1 MVNLMQFQSSEK
13 HWIAR
18 QMEQTHLELLFEHE
32 WDSFP
37 ENRIKTQE
45 GWNLLH
51 GHLSEIIWLGSL
63 C

>member
-1 MVNLMQFQSSEK
+1 MHIQSSEK

-32 WDSFP
+32 RDSFQ
-37 ENRIKTQE
+37 ENRIKARE

-51 GHLSEIIWLGSL
+51 GHLSEII
-63 C
+63 